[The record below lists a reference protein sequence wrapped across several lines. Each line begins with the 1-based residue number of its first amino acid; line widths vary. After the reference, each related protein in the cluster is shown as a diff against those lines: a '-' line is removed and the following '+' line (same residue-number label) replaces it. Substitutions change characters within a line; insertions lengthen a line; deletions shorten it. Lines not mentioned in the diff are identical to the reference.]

1 MKIIQFVLADPVFM
15 KNTSRTRQKILKG
28 GSRVRRKQSCIWAWC
43 SSANTRVLIV
53 ITDAGRCTY
62 IYIYIFDMCNKGRHV
77 EITAAGKSAAV
88 EIGNVLCN
96 TAGLTCVSLA

>member
-15 KNTSRTRQKILKG
+15 KNISHTRQKIFRG
-28 GSRVRRKQSCIWAWC
+28 GSRVRRKQCRIWAWR
-43 SSANTRVLIV
+43 SSANTRVLIA
-53 ITDAGRCTY
+53 ITDAGRCT
-62 IYIYIFDMCNKGRHV
+62 YIYIFDMCNKGRHI
-77 EITAAGKSAAV
+77 EITAVGKSVAV